1 MSEMVTHKGG
11 CHCGAVR
18 FEVQAPADITARRCN
33 CSICKKS
40 GYLHLSVAREAFT
53 LLQGEDN
60 LTTYRYNTGIAEHY
74 FCKTCG
80 IKSFY
85 KPRSRPNGISV
96 NVHCL
101 DEGTIESMEVLEFD
115 GANWE
120 ASMAARPP
128 FV

>member
-85 KPRSRPNGISV
+85 VPRSRPDGFSI
-96 NVHCL
+96 NVRCL
-101 DEGTIESMEVLEFD
+101 DEDTIESVQVKEFD

-120 ASMAARPP
+120 ASMAARKAI
-128 FV
+128 V